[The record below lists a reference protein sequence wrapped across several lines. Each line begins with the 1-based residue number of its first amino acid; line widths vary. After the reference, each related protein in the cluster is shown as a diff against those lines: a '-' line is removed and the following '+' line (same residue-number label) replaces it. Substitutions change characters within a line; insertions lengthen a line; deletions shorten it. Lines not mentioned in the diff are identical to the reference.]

1 MKRTLLLLGAFLLSM
16 NVVFS
21 QAAFWSE
28 DFSSG
33 IPAGWT
39 NAGTGGNGNFTNVWR
54 AVNRAGGGISRGD
67 VLTSPSGAPF
77 VIFDSDSLDNGGNSN
92 NIGSGPMTGPQTAW
106 LTTSTIS
113 CTGHPRVL
121 LQFYEHLYSYFS
133 TTRVV
138 VSNGSTTDTIEV
150 NPDYSF
156 TFAETADPTFKQY
169 DISDIAGNQANVTI
183 TFLWEDG
190 LYYYWMLDDIALIDA
205 PANDLKVSRAGSFDY
220 YSYPWNQL
228 DSIFWYSRTTN
239 LGTANQTNTRAVIDV
254 RKSGNPTV
262 LFTDT
267 SAMGVTLAPGIDS
280 ALVGVTTWAP
290 HIGPT
295 GTSGTFPTTTYTSI
309 VRVFSDSV
317 DALPFDN
324 GDTSSFQVSD
334 SVYAI
339 DNGVYGGSFPIY
351 DQGTSYEWA
360 NVFEV
365 KTQDTVTSLTASFD
379 PVFSSFTAS
388 AGPVVQGKIY
398 SLDPTSFAATQVI
411 ATESK
416 MLKSTNFAQFGL
428 KPVVF
433 KVDITTGNPVLAPGI
448 YAITMV
454 STSADSAI
462 YLSNAFKKV
471 YGSLSGEFVNGQPS
485 AFYSN
490 TQFVLRMNFGHNL
503 NTLYCNWTRNPATTP
518 VYTQHAV
525 TFTGTSN
532 GGPNATYDWTLTGS
546 VSSGSGIYQTYN
558 TRIFKDTFF
567 VADDSLQVCLTVTDG
582 GSTATSC
589 KYVRIKDNVGVNDIQ
604 AIADFNMVPN
614 PTTGA
619 VTITADGISGATTI
633 TLTNLLGEEVKRYN
647 ETANGAFSKAYNLS
661 DLSSGVYIVKIQN
674 GSNSTTKRLSLSK

>member
-28 DFSSG
+28 NFSSG

-54 AVNRAGGGISRGD
+54 AVSRSGGGISRGD
-67 VLTSPSGAPF
+67 VLTAPSGAPF

-106 LTTSTIS
+106 LTTTAINCS
-113 CTGHPRVL
+113 GHPRVL

-133 TTRVV
+133 NTRVIV
-138 VSNGSTTDTIEV
+138 GNGTTTDTIEV
-150 NPDYSF
+150 NSDYGYN
-156 TFAETADPTFKQY
+156 FAETADPTFKQY
-169 DISDIAGNQANVTI
+169 DITAIAGNQANVTI
-183 TFLWEDG
+183 TFLWEGG
-190 LYYYWMLDDIALIDA
+190 LYYYWMVDDIALIDA
-205 PANDLKVSRAGSFDY
+205 PANDLKISRAGSFDY

-239 LGTANQTNTRAVIDV
+239 LGTATQTNVRAQIDV
-254 RKSGNPTV
+254 RKTGNATV

-267 SAMGVTLAPGIDS
+267 TAPGVSLAPGVDS

-295 GTSGTFPTTTYTSI
+295 GTSGTFPTTSYTSI
-309 VRVFSDSV
+309 VRVFSDST

-324 GDTSSFQVSD
+324 GDTTSFQVSD

-339 DNGVYGGSFPIY
+339 DNGVFGGSFPIY

-360 NVFEV
+360 NIFEV
-365 KTQDTVTSLTASFD
+365 VNQDTVTSFTASFD
-379 PVFSSFTAS
+379 PVFSSFTTTS
-388 AGPVVQGKIY
+388 GPVVQAKLY
-398 SLDPTSFAATQVI
+398 SLDPTSFAATPVL
-411 ATESK
+411 TSESK

-433 KVDITTGNPVLAPGI
+433 KVDITSGNPVLAPGI
-448 YAITMV
+448 YALSMV
-454 STSADSAI
+454 STSADSAV

-471 YGSLSGEFVNGQPS
+471 YGSLSGEFQNGQPS

-503 NTLYCNWTRNPATTP
+503 NTLYCSWTRNPATTP
-518 VYTQHAV
+518 LYTYRPV
-525 TFTGTSN
+525 TFTGSSN
-532 GGPNATYDWTLTGS
+532 GSSNATYDWTVTGYQ
-546 VSSGSGIYQTYN
+546 SGLYQTYN
-558 TRIFKDTFF
+558 TRIFRDTFF
-567 VADDSLQVCLTVTDG
+567 VADDSINVCLTVTDG
-582 GSTATSC
+582 GNTAQSC
-589 KYVRIKDNVGVNDIQ
+589 KIVRVRENVGINDVQ
-604 AIADFNMVPN
+604 TVSEFNMVPN

-619 VTITADGISGATTI
+619 VTISAEGVSGATTI
-633 TLTNLLGEEVKRYN
+633 TLTNLLGETVKTFN
-647 ETANGAFSKAYNLS
+647 ETANGSFAKAYNLS
-661 DLSSGVYIVKIQN
+661 DLSTGVYIVKIQN
-674 GSNSTTKRLSLSK
+674 GSNSATKRLSLSK